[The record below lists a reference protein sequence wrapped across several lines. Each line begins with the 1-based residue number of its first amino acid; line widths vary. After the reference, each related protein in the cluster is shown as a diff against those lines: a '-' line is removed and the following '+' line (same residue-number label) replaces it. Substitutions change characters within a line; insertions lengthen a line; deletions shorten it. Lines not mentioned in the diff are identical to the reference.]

1 MELYK
6 YMPDK
11 SFEKYI
17 INGPTIRFTPPW
29 DFNDPFEFYPAISGY
44 RDEDKWKAESSNNI
58 QEEFEKGLLHFP
70 KRDRGRVRKII
81 MAKKKSAVSMVMM
94 STIHIV
100 QDKKIYDELYKEMG
114 VFCATV
120 DGLNILMWSHYA
132 NNHNGVAISFDSDDT
147 FFKKVPLPLGKF
159 RKVLYR
165 KERLILPAEE
175 MINPEQW
182 YIKSDMWEY
191 EHEYRLVS
199 ALKVEAK
206 YDWVDMEKGVCR
218 IPKSVI
224 KSVTFGCK
232 CSNKQIDD
240 WRKQL
245 SDNGGFEHLKFYKA
259 EMDKLEYKLNIVPLE
274 G

>member
-58 QEEFEKGLLHFP
+58 QEEIEKGLLHFP

-100 QDKKIYDELYKEMG
+100 QDKKIYDELYK
-114 VFCATV
+114 
-120 DGLNILMWSHYA
+120 
-132 NNHNGVAISFDSDDT
+132 
-147 FFKKVPLPLGKF
+147 K
-159 RKVLYR
+159 
-165 KERLILPAEE
+165 
-175 MINPEQW
+175 
-182 YIKSDMWEY
+182 WEY
-191 EHEYRLVS
+191 F
-199 ALKVEAK
+199 A
-206 YDWVDMEKGVCR
+206 
-218 IPKSVI
+218 
-224 KSVTFGCK
+224 
-232 CSNKQIDD
+232 
-240 WRKQL
+240 QL
-245 SDNGGFEHLKFYKA
+245 
-259 EMDKLEYKLNIVPLE
+259 
-274 G
+274 